1 MSLIKSIVIDDDP
14 VIRHLVSGFI
24 EQTEDIELIEAFSS
38 PEDAIDSGVLST
50 VDLIFLD
57 MEMPKMNG
65 DEFLNSINYSNY
77 LVMMTA
83 HSNYAHLGFE
93 KDAVDFLLKPFDLTR
108 FQNSVEKVKRRKIA
122 DAHQENFLF
131 IKKDKQF
138 VKIPFEDI
146 LYIQSAQEY
155 VHVYTPKE
163 RLITYSNMKDILS
176 KLDGRFLQVHRSNI
190 VNLDKIQA
198 YDKQHV
204 KINGVEL
211 NVSRSYA
218 NKLKESVKING

>member
-24 EQTEDIELIEAFSS
+24 EQTEDIELIEAFST

-65 DEFLNSINYSNY
+65 DEFLNAINYSNY

>member
-38 PEDAIDSGVLST
+38 PEDAIDSGILST

-176 KLDGRFLQVHRSNI
+176 KLDGRFLQIHRSNI

-218 NKLKESVKING
+218 NKLKENVKING